1 MLRINEI
8 KLPLDYEDE
17 QNDLKKEVAR
27 LLKIKIQGKEELSI
41 FKSPTP
47 ERFIEVMKV
56 LKRDYTK
63 VILPKDK

>member
-27 LLKIKIQGKEELSI
+27 LLKIKSGDIKTLEI
-41 FKSPTP
+41 YKKS
-47 ERFIEVMKV
+47 V
-56 LKRDYTK
+56 D
-63 VILPKDK
+63 

>member
-27 LLKIKIQGKEELSI
+27 LLKIKIPGKEELSI